1 MKNGKGASP
10 ETGAPGNVLG
20 GDCWGIYSVSDHR
33 AQRFACRHRVRPSL
47 AETVALLA
55 LGEAAP

>member
-20 GDCWGIYSVSDHR
+20 GDCWRIYSVSNHR
-33 AQRFACRHRVRPSL
+33 AQRLASCHMVRPGL
-47 AETVALLA
+47 AETVAMLA
-55 LGEAAP
+55 LDEAAS